1 MAVFSNLEGTMKKT
15 FILGKNGTRLSTDG
29 TQLEVQNYQ
38 GTSYVPVSAADP
50 VNPNHLVT
58 LGYFNAHSGGSSGGA
73 LSGTTVPDVS
83 LGENG
88 DMYLQVDDTNI
99 VQIFFKDQGIW
110 KPFKGTT
117 PVTDSDYV
125 TSYTVLPNEFMQ
137 SGSKYVYTLPA
148 STHQR
153 GTNLLV
159 QVQDQ
164 GGNNVG
170 TDVSLDGL
178 GNVTIGVD
186 SMPSSLLIIKL
197 IGATTMT
204 TPYDSFVN
212 KIDWVSSSGTYTL
225 SVTAATHG
233 QEPGPLYLA
242 IYENSVDGASAN
254 APFNLVTVDSAI
266 DSSGNVTFTSYAP
279 FSGKLVISGK

>member
-38 GTSYVPVSAADP
+38 GTSYVPISAADP
-50 VNPNHLVT
+50 ITPSNLVT
-58 LGYFNAHSGGSSGGA
+58 LAYFNAHSGGSSGGA

-88 DMYLQVDDTNI
+88 DTYFQVDDTSI
-99 VQIFFKDQGIW
+99 VQIFFKDQDIW
-110 KPFKGTT
+110 KPFNGTT

-137 SGSKYVYTLPA
+137 SGSMYVYTLPV

-153 GTNLLV
+153 GTDLLV

-164 GGNNVG
+164 GGNIIG
-170 TDVSLDGL
+170 TEVSLDGL
-178 GNVTIGVD
+178 GNITIGVSD
-186 SMPSSLLIIKL
+186 IPSSLLIIKL

-204 TPYDSFVN
+204 TPYNSFVN
-212 KIDWVSSSGTYTL
+212 KIDWVNNSGTYTL
-225 SVTAATHG
+225 SVTATTHG

-242 IYENSVDGASAN
+242 IYENSIDSASAN
-254 APFNLVTVDSAI
+254 APFNLVTVGSAI
-266 DSSGNVTFTSYAP
+266 DSSGDVTFTTYTP